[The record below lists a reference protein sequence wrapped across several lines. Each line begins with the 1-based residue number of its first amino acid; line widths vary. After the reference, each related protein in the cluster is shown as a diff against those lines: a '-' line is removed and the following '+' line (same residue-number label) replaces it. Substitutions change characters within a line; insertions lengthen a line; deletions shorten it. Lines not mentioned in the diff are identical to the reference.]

1 MLYAYI
7 QKFDVTDNVGTFL
20 RTKRLLKMNTSSAVV
35 SDRYYCA
42 AGSEPFL
49 FPVQ

>member
-1 MLYAYI
+1 MFYAYI
-7 QKFDVTDNVGTFL
+7 QRFDVTETVETFL
-20 RTKRLLKMNTSSAVV
+20 GTKRLLKMNTSSAVV